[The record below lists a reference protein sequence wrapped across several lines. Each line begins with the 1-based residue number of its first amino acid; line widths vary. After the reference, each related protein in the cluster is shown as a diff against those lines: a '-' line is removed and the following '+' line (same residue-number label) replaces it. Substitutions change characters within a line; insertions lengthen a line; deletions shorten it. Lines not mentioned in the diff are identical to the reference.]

1 MEFTYEGLKNNT
13 VAQLREIA
21 KGLEEKKVKGYTQMN
36 KEHLLASLC
45 KVLCIDEHKHH
56 EVVGINKVDIKKQI
70 RTLKQRRNDAL
81 ESGDKK
87 QHKIL
92 IRRIHNLKRK
102 IHRATV

>member
-1 MEFTYEGLKNNT
+1 MEFTYEELKKNT

-21 KGLEEKKVKGYTQMN
+21 KGLEKEEVKGYTQMN
-36 KEHLLASLC
+36 KEHLLAALC
-45 KVLCIDEHKHH
+45 KALCVDEHKHH
-56 EVVGINKVDIKKQI
+56 VVVGINKAEVKKQI
-70 RTLKQRRNDAL
+70 RNLKLKRDDAL

>member
-1 MEFTYEGLKNNT
+1 MEFTYEVLKKKT

-21 KGLEEKKVKGYTQMN
+21 KGLDKEEVKGYTQMN
-36 KEHLLASLC
+36 KEHLLEALC
-45 KVLCIDEHKHH
+45 KALCIDEFKHH
-56 EVVGINKVDIKKQI
+56 EVVGINKKDVKKQI